1 MNGDEDEVWVSDV
14 KELVGLNIVVDF
26 TYSGKVN
33 LVIYR
38 NCEVTRN
45 WMQRRGSME

>member
-26 TYSGKVN
+26 TYSGN
-33 LVIYR
+33 LVSYR
-38 NCEVTRN
+38 NCEVTRK
-45 WMQRRGSME
+45 